1 MIRIP
6 LIAALIGFAALA
18 PAYGQEDKAKAWCTD
33 AHMQQM
39 DESIAKMTDAEKQKE
54 AQSHLAMSKEA
65 MQGNDMDGCVVH
77 MEAAHKAMGL

>member
-1 MIRIP
+1 MIQIP
-6 LIAALIGFAALA
+6 LIAALVAITALV
-18 PAYGQEDKAKAWCTD
+18 PAYGQEDKAKAWCND

-65 MQGNDMDGCVVH
+65 MQSNDMDGCVVH
-77 MEAAHKAMGL
+77 MEAAHAVMGL